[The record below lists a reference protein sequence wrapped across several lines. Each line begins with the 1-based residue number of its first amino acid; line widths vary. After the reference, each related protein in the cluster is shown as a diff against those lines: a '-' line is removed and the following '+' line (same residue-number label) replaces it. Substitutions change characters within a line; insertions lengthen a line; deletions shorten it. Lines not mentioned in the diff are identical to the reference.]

1 MTARIADL
9 EADGGTK
16 GRDVGGTNA
25 KVARLSVRAH
35 PTRTTEQSVPSRE
48 ARATTTVGTADPDGG
63 VRAKEPPV
71 SDYALISR
79 TARAAQR
86 LWGVSLVRGA
96 VAIAVG
102 VFLLIDAAA
111 TFTVLV
117 WLLGALLVVDGLVAT
132 VGALRSPKDE
142 AGAARS
148 WWIVLGALSIVAGVV
163 VMVWPNRTV
172 TLFVWVVAIW
182 ALVAGLFGTAGALR
196 ARARGDAGWDWRLAI
211 ALITLVLGVVVITH
225 TDVLAETLALVL
237 AVYLL
242 AGGIVQLVA
251 SISLRDQARRL
262 AAAAAAAA

>member
-1 MTARIADL
+1 SRRRCGPRPRPRSLASHPRVHPDAHH
-9 EADGGTK
+9 EAEGQRRTSSLAL
-16 GRDVGGTNA
+16 GRG
-25 KVARLSVRAH
+25 R
-35 PTRTTEQSVPSRE
+35 QSVPSRE

-142 AGAARS
+142 AGA
-148 WWIVLGALSIVAGVV
+148 
-163 VMVWPNRTV
+163 
-172 TLFVWVVAIW
+172 
-182 ALVAGLFGTAGALR
+182 
-196 ARARGDAGWDWRLAI
+196 
-211 ALITLVLGVVVITH
+211 
-225 TDVLAETLALVL
+225 
-237 AVYLL
+237 
-242 AGGIVQLVA
+242 
-251 SISLRDQARRL
+251 
-262 AAAAAAAA
+262 